1 MQMEL
6 KLLGDPKLR
15 NIAQPAVDILSED
28 FQRTV
33 KDLKRYVLEKGGM
46 GIAAPQVGI
55 NERFFIMSS
64 HPNERYPYAP
74 EMPITAIIN
83 PEIVSCSE
91 ETQKGWE
98 GCLSVPSLRGNVPR
112 HKWIK
117 VRYFT
122 ENNECVETKLDDFL
136 ARIFQ
141 HELDH
146 LDGVLFTDR
155 LDSTHDL
162 MNEKEW
168 YKQIMVKDK

>member
-1 MQMEL
+1 
-6 KLLGDPKLR
+6 
-15 NIAQPAVDILSED
+15 
-28 FQRTV
+28 
-33 KDLKRYVLEKGGM
+33 
-46 GIAAPQVGI
+46 PQVGI
-55 NERFFIMSS
+55 SERFFIMSS

-83 PEIVSCSE
+83 PEILSYSE

-98 GCLSVPSLRGNVPR
+98 GCLSVPALRGNVPR
-112 HKWIK
+112 HKWIN

-122 ENNECVETKLDDFL
+122 EDNDCVETEFDDFL

-155 LDSTHDL
+155 LDSMRDL

-168 YKQIMVKDK
+168 YRQIIAHENKDT